1 MPRQSECFSF
11 FPEGNYTKNNNEV
24 EINQI
29 CETVEEEEDLNLE
42 QDSENQEE
50 NLLPIDDE
58 SRKIL
63 LQKLEKKKIKIGV
76 LKV

>member
-11 FPEGNYTKNNNEV
+11 FPEGKNTKNNNEE

-29 CETVEEEEDLNLE
+29 CEKVEEEEDLNLE
-42 QDSENQEE
+42 KESENEEE

-58 SRKIL
+58 SKKIL
-63 LQKLEKKKIKIGV
+63 LQKLEKKRI
-76 LKV
+76 